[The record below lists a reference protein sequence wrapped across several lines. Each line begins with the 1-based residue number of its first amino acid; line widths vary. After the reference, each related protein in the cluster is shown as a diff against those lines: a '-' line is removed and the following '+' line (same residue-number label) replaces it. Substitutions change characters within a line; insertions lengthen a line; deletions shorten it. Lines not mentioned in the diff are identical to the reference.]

1 MEGGGLKAEYKQIDF
16 FTPYLQ
22 PLLYEGVLL
31 ERNRDQTLGVLQSP
45 MKEYSIRLGQR
56 PMVKKLAFFEKTH
69 QNHIG

>member
-56 PMVKKLAFFEKTH
+56 PLVKKVAFFEKTH
-69 QNHIG
+69 QIHVG

>member
-1 MEGGGLKAEYKQIDF
+1 MGGGVQSKMQTNYF

-22 PLLYEGVLL
+22 PLQYEGALL
-31 ERNRDQTLGVLQSP
+31 ERNGDQTLGVLQSP

-56 PMVKKLAFFEKTH
+56 PLVKKVAFFEKTH